1 MHFLIFYYL
10 FFCYNINT
18 MASKFNFLSASGK
31 GKGINIFKSSAY
43 KEHEQTPLAREFWA
57 IRWSIIIWLVGA
69 FMFACAFP
77 IEQIWRYGWSPATR
91 HWLSIF
97 FQNWIST
104 GGMSVLAEVP
114 AWITRSVMRPD
125 LPCIAPL
132 LPIIGYYFLS
142 DATMSDEFNPHS
154 KDKFEEK
161 TARIATEADIKKMA
175 ADWKNPNG
183 LLGGFMMVLGYFK
196 GKPLKMDECLSALLL
211 APAGTGKTIG
221 CVIPTI
227 LECDNVSMIVNDPK
241 PELDLKTSGY
251 RSTIGPVFILNWAAR
266 DEPERGIY
274 YPAWNP
280 LSPEN
285 LPATA
290 EEKSTYIQVI
300 VNAIIQENAKDPH
313 WSNTA
318 RAALTGFINFIV
330 SKVERAKAD
339 DYFYGRLSNGTFDEQ
354 DRAVLADYYMTMT
367 TDPNAYAAFAMLERG
382 ELNAAN
388 YVHVGTWAGLPAE
401 WHGAEAS
408 IPMFL
413 AWYVEGQ
420 IRIAQQLEER
430 KRQGD
435 QMVMMADPM
444 KDFLNEAV
452 NEAQL
457 YAYDSDAVSALINL
471 ANTPDKERG
480 SVISTMNAGLNIFRH
495 PAVNKH
501 TRHSDLHFSDLRG
514 MVDPRD
520 GKMKPVTVYLS
531 MNVADAPAFSA
542 ITSMFIELLS
552 NFLIAHKPE
561 DMNYGQKLGPFPTLF
576 VLDEMP
582 TMNKLDAVITG
593 PAVGRGQKVSYL
605 IVGQDISQIA
615 EKYGDKAADTV
626 IANSAAKI
634 ILRVND
640 PSTAQRFT
648 DMIGK
653 KKVKKK
659 EKGPDGKETEVT
671 KEEDLFSPMDLM
683 TLKMGKQLVLF
694 QGFYNRPIEAEALRY
709 FEEKTPKEKEI
720 SAKVKM
726 GRASSIPE
734 FLIASHHR
742 ALQYPGNPR
751 IYDAESKTIKELV

>member
-1 MHFLIFYYL
+1 
-10 FFCYNINT
+10 

-31 GKGINIFKSSAY
+31 GKGLNIFRSSAY
-43 KEHEQTPLAREFWA
+43 KEFDQTPLAREFWS
-57 IRWSIIIWLVGA
+57 IRWAVITWLIGA
-69 FMFACAFP
+69 LMFAAAFP
-77 IEQIWRYGWSPATR
+77 IEHIWRYGWSPATQ
-91 HWLSIF
+91 HWIWIYL
-97 FQNWIST
+97 QNMVGSL
-104 GGMSVLAEVP
+104 GLSVLAEIP
-114 AWITRSVMRPD
+114 AWINRCIMRPD
-125 LPCIAPL
+125 YACITPL
-132 LPIIGYYFLS
+132 LPLIGYYFLS
-142 DATMSDEFNPHS
+142 DSTMSDEFNPHS
-154 KDKFEEK
+154 KDKFDSK
-161 TARIATEADIKKMA
+161 TSRVATADDIKKMG
-175 ADWKNPNG
+175 DDHKNKEG
-183 LLGGFMMVLGYFK
+183 LFGGFMMVLGYFK
-196 GKPLKMDECLSALLL
+196 SKALKMDTCLSALLL
-211 APAGTGKTIG
+211 APAGTGKSVG
-221 CVIPTI
+221 VVIPTI
-227 LECDNVSMIVNDPK
+227 LGCDNVSMIVNDPK
-241 PELDLKTSGY
+241 PELKQKTSAY
-251 RSTIGPVFILNWAAR
+251 RATVGPVFILNWAAR
-266 DEPERGIY
+266 DEPENGIY

-285 LPATA
+285 LPDNA

-300 VNAIIQENAKDPH
+300 VNSIVEENAKDPH

-330 SKVERAKAD
+330 SKVERAKAN
-339 DYFYGRLSNGTFDEQ
+339 DYFYARLKSGTFDSQ
-354 DRAVLADYYMTMT
+354 DAAVLMDYYMTMT
-367 TDPNAYAAFAMLERG
+367 SDPNAYAAMALLQQG
-382 ELNAAN
+382 QLNINN
-388 YVHVGTWAGLPAE
+388 YVHVGSWGGLPAE

-420 IRIAQQLEER
+420 IKVAQQIEER

-457 YAYDSDAVSALINL
+457 YAYDSDAISALINL

-501 TRHSDLHFSDLRG
+501 TRHSDLHFGDLRG

-520 GKMKPVTVYLS
+520 GKVKPVTVYLS

-552 NFLIAHKPE
+552 NFLIANPPE
-561 DMNYGQKLGPFPTLF
+561 KTNHGQKLGPYPALF

-582 TMNKLDAVITG
+582 TMNKLQAIIQG

-615 EKYGDKAADTV
+615 EKYGDKAADTI
-626 IANSAAKI
+626 IANTAAKV

-640 PSTAQRFT
+640 PATAERFT
-648 DMIGK
+648 SMMGK
-653 KKVKKK
+653 KKTKKK

-683 TLKMGKQLVLF
+683 TLPMGKQIIMY
-694 QGFYNRPIEAEALRY
+694 QGHYNRPVEADGEWYFYRKNKIQIEMDDKVQMGEA
-709 FEEKTPKEKEI
+709 TP
-720 SAKVKM
+720 
-726 GRASSIPE
+726 IPE
-734 FLIASHHR
+734 FLVTKHHR
-742 ALQYPGNPR
+742 ALRYAGAPR
-751 IYDAESKTIKELV
+751 IYDPQTKTIKELAQ